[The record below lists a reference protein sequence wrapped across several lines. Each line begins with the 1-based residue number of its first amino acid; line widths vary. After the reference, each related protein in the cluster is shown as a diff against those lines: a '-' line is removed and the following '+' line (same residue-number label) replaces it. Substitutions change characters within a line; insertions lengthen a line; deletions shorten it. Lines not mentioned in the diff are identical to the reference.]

1 MVPTEGPTPHWARV
15 VESLRP
21 RVKRIATVRARCGG
35 RSRDWSRDV
44 QPCGPERRAN
54 RGAPYSARCAR
65 QHRSHDPPRHH
76 VTGRSGGPQEASGT
90 ASSSARARVEK
101 GEAMTKEE
109 RDALIASARKTPWL
123 DTMKRR
129 ETEALLEALDDA
141 EKRVR
146 DIEDLRARIVSAMSC
161 EPDDDSDLVEAVRE
175 NVRERDDAE
184 RERDAA
190 RAQLAALRGALD
202 RLLHATWVVLCEYG
216 TAGVPML
223 VRMATAA
230 DSARPVLADTEVAAR
245 EHDARARAP
254 VEAERDTLAAALAE
268 VMTPRGIY
276 DAWSLN
282 RVLRRLADAADHLL
296 NDHSCDRHGY
306 EGVVCARDAARDH
319 AAAIEKLS
327 IPADL
332 AAQRETRIRA
342 DERAKALREAA
353 DALDAM
359 KRELD
364 EARRQAAKARVG
376 YEAVVASTLGQ
387 LADAE
392 RDLDEARAQLAA
404 LHAAASAVQTRAR
417 ALPVSMTEIVHAE
430 EWDDL
435 DRTIADAAPT
445 AAKHKRRVRAKVIA
459 EVLGLYDG
467 TNGCAAADL
476 TPVIEAAQSLETRI
490 RADERVRAR

>member
-1 MVPTEGPTPHWARV
+1 
-15 VESLRP
+15 
-21 RVKRIATVRARCGG
+21 
-35 RSRDWSRDV
+35 
-44 QPCGPERRAN
+44 
-54 RGAPYSARCAR
+54 
-65 QHRSHDPPRHH
+65 
-76 VTGRSGGPQEASGT
+76 
-90 ASSSARARVEK
+90 
-101 GEAMTKEE
+101 MTKEE

-129 ETEALLEALDDA
+129 ETEALLEALLEALDDA

-175 NVRERDDAE
+175 NV

-254 VEAERDTLAAALAE
+254 VEAERDQFAAALAE

-332 AAQRETRIRA
+332 AAQREARVRA

-353 DALDAM
+353 DVCRSGITEGTPA
-359 KRELD
+359 
-364 EARRQAAKARVG
+364 G
-376 YEAVVASTLGQ
+376 WSHC
-387 LADAE
+387 AE
-392 RDLDEARAQLAA
+392 
-404 LHAAASAVQTRAR
+404 
-417 ALPVSMTEIVHAE
+417 
-430 EWDDL
+430 
-435 DRTIADAAPT
+435 
-445 AAKHKRRVRAKVIA
+445 
-459 EVLGLYDG
+459 
-467 TNGCAAADL
+467 
-476 TPVIEAAQSLETRI
+476 RI
-490 RADERVRAR
+490 RAMVDEAERGTR

>member
-1 MVPTEGPTPHWARV
+1 
-15 VESLRP
+15 
-21 RVKRIATVRARCGG
+21 
-35 RSRDWSRDV
+35 
-44 QPCGPERRAN
+44 
-54 RGAPYSARCAR
+54 
-65 QHRSHDPPRHH
+65 
-76 VTGRSGGPQEASGT
+76 
-90 ASSSARARVEK
+90 
-101 GEAMTKEE
+101 MTKEE

-190 RAQLAALRGALD
+190 RAQLAALREAAARYVHSLGEDEETHPTLGRVFVSRDDDGAEDALD
-202 RLLHATWVVLCEYG
+202 EA
-216 TAGVPML
+216 
-223 VRMATAA
+223 
-230 DSARPVLADTEVAAR
+230 LADTEVAAR

-254 VEAERDTLAAALAE
+254 VEAERDQFAAALAE